1 MRLRATPAARAARL
15 ITLALALA
23 PAAARA
29 QNSNAPTP
37 PPASAPAPAS
47 KVALVIE
54 GGFEFGG
61 DEIIE
66 ILFTNGDTQKLT
78 AGQGGTIAI
87 GGQFQP
93 ASIPRL
99 SLAATVGYKFVTNAS
114 ENASIGIT
122 RIPLELVGR
131 WKLDGDW
138 SLGAGVVRHAAVNV
152 NGDGFVPDVSMDA
165 STGATLE
172 LGWRWAALTWTTI
185 EYTDPNGGVYDAG
198 SIGVSFRWVRKAK

>member
-1 MRLRATPAARAARL
+1 MRLRTTPPARAAL
-15 ITLALALA
+15 LVALALA
-23 PAAARA
+23 PAVAHA
-29 QNSNAPTP
+29 QNSNAPTL
-37 PPASAPAPAS
+37 PPAAAPPS

-66 ILFTNGDTQKLT
+66 LLFTNGDTQTLT

>member
-1 MRLRATPAARAARL
+1 MLLRATTATLVAAL
-15 ITLALALA
+15 FALA
-23 PAAARA
+23 PAAAAA
-29 QNSNAPTP
+29 QNSNAP
-37 PPASAPAPAS
+37 APAPAS

-61 DEIIE
+61 DEVLE
-66 ILFTNGDTQKLT
+66 LFFTNGDTQKLT

-114 ENASIGIT
+114 ENANIGIT
-122 RIPLELVGR
+122 RIPLELIGR
-131 WKLDGDW
+131 WKLDDDW
-138 SLGAGVVRHAAVNV
+138 SLGAGVVRHASVNV
-152 NGDGFVPDVSMDA
+152 NGDGFVPDISMDA

-185 EYTDPNGGVYDAG
+185 EYTDPIGGVYDAG

>member
-1 MRLRATPAARAARL
+1 MRLRTTPPARAALL
-15 ITLALALA
+15 IALALA
-23 PAAARA
+23 PAAALA
-29 QNSNAPTP
+29 QNSNAPTSP
-37 PPASAPAPAS
+37 RAPAPAS

-122 RIPLELVGR
+122 RIPLELIGR

-138 SLGAGVVRHAAVNV
+138 SLGAGVVRHASVNV
-152 NGDGFVPDVSMDA
+152 NGDGFVPDVSMEA

-185 EYTDPNGGVYDAG
+185 EYTDPIGGVYDAG
-198 SIGVSFRWVRKAK
+198 SIGVSFRWVRKTK

>member
-23 PAAARA
+23 PAAANA

-122 RIPLELVGR
+122 RIPLELIGR

-138 SLGAGVVRHAAVNV
+138 SLGAGVVRHASVNV
-152 NGDGFVPDVSMDA
+152 KGDGFVPDVSMDA

-185 EYTDPNGGVYDAG
+185 EYTDPIGGVYDAG
-198 SIGVSFRWVRKAK
+198 SVGVSFRWVRKAK

>member
-1 MRLRATPAARAARL
+1 MRLRTTSAARAAFL
-15 ITLALALA
+15 LALAFA
-23 PAAARA
+23 PAAAHA
-29 QNSNAPTP
+29 QNSNAPA
-37 PPASAPAPAS
+37 PARAPAS

-61 DEIIE
+61 DEVIE
-66 ILFTNGDTQKLT
+66 LLFTNGDTQTLT

-114 ENASIGIT
+114 ENANIGIT
-122 RIPLELVGR
+122 RIPLELIGR
-131 WKLDGDW
+131 WKLDDDW
-138 SLGAGVVRHAAVNV
+138 SLGAGVVRHASVNV
-152 NGDGFVPDVSMDA
+152 NGDGFVPDISMDA

-172 LGWRWAALTWTTI
+172 LGWRWAALSWTTI